1 MSATVLV
8 FGVIV
13 VTGTQ
18 ALRLLSIVSIET
30 ALSADR
36 FRMEPSNPQLGDS
49 NALIAQES
57 SQPKTERG
65 HTGVSQRK

>member
-8 FGVIV
+8 FGDIV

-18 ALRLLSIVSIET
+18 ALRLLSTET
-30 ALSADR
+30 VLSVDR

-65 HTGVSQRK
+65 HAGGSQRK